1 MKKPRRNQNSTH
13 RSKSKEIACN
23 SAGRRRETSK
33 HSISSKQIFTK
44 MVTIASLID
53 RGYRLFCYCQE
64 NGYIPS
70 GEGIWR
76 VIKEAVSALA

>member
-13 RSKSKEIACN
+13 RSKSKKIACN
-23 SAGRRRETSK
+23 SAGRRRESSK
-33 HSISSKQIFTK
+33 HSISSKQVFTK

-53 RGYRLFCYCQE
+53 RGYRFFCYCQE

>member
-1 MKKPRRNQNSTH
+1 MRKPRRNQNSTH
-13 RSKSKEIACN
+13 RSKSKQIACN

-33 HSISSKQIFTK
+33 HAISSKQVLTK

-53 RGYRLFCYCQE
+53 RVYRFFCYCHE

-76 VIKEAVSALA
+76 AIKEAVSALA